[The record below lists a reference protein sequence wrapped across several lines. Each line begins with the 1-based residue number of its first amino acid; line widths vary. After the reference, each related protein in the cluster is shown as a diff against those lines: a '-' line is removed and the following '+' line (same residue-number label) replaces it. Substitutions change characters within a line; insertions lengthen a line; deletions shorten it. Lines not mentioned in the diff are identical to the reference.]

1 MRRDHALGD
10 GHDEQHSAFSVV
22 GIGVPQSC
30 KSISRAC
37 AKLEFVM
44 MSQRELLYVRKNGID
59 SNDRTRFAGLV
70 ELEAELLSRIQATD
84 LHSMRF

>member
-10 GHDEQHSAFSVV
+10 GYDEQHSAFSVV
-22 GIGVPQSC
+22 SLGVLQSC
-30 KSISRAC
+30 KSFACAC

-44 MSQRELLYVRKNGID
+44 MSQRELLYVRKNGIN

-70 ELEAELLSRIQATD
+70 EL
-84 LHSMRF
+84 